1 MLNLNCPATGF
12 YNDAVCKLKRCSEL
26 ILVCKHV
33 TEFAG
38 VMLGSKLLV
47 KIAYPAR
54 NPVGR
59 IVPSWHAYMRR
70 D

>member
-1 MLNLNCPATGF
+1 MLNLNYRATGF
-12 YNDAVCKLKRCSEL
+12 YNDAVGKLKRCSEL

-38 VMLGSKLLV
+38 VMLGSRLLV
-47 KIAYPAR
+47 KITYPVR
-54 NPVGR
+54 NPIGR
-59 IVPSWHAYMRR
+59 IVQSWHAYMRR